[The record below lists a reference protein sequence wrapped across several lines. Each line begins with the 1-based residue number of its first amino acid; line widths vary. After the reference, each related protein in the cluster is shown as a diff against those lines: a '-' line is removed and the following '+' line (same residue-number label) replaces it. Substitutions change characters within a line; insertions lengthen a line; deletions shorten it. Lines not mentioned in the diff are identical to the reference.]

1 MNNSTTKFSI
11 SKVLTLEVDEAM
23 AYGYALSAIAFPITA
38 VFLPFI
44 CDYDPAQLVIE
55 FGANLFFP
63 RGPYHST
70 IVKTLASIFYFEICL
85 HAYFAVVYIFLVALC
100 FTFCIMRST
109 NELKLQSPVPQQRF
123 HLNTRN
129 SIEFGE
135 QLERYRL
142 LQLLTTLA
150 SNTSKDLLAIGVA
163 NSALLSASMA
173 YFVFF
178 LYDYMPLVMYTACCF
193 VIFLIFSVNFMFC
206 TLASQP
212 NKDTDEFRERWAK
225 CLVSRIGRMRLRSC
239 APIGFAVGFSIRI
252 TKPGTALTVADAI
265 VNSMAT
271 MALMG

>member
-1 MNNSTTKFSI
+1 M
-11 SKVLTLEVDEAM
+11 EVDEAI
-23 AYGYALSAIAFPITA
+23 AYGFALSVIAFPIIA
-38 VFLPFI
+38 VLLPFI

-55 FGANLFFP
+55 YEANLFFS

-70 IVKTLASIFYFEICL
+70 IVKTLASMFYFEICL
-85 HAYFAVVYIFLVALC
+85 HAYFSEVYIFLMALC

-109 NELKLQSPVPQQRF
+109 NELQLQSPVSQQRF
-123 HLNTRN
+123 YLNTRN
-129 SIEFGE
+129 SIEFGK
-135 QLERYRL
+135 QLKRYRL

-150 SNTSKDLLAIGVA
+150 SHASKDLLATGVA
-163 NSALLSASMA
+163 ISALLSASMA

-193 VIFLIFSVNFMFC
+193 VIFLVFAINFMFC
-206 TLASQP
+206 TLASKP
-212 NKDTDEFRERWAK
+212 NKDTDEFRERWTK
-225 CLVSRIGRMRLRSC
+225 CLVSKVARMRLRSC

-252 TKPGTALTVADAI
+252 TKPGTALTVADAL